1 MNRLEPHLAP
11 ERSVVLLAV
20 GERYFHRVAFFT
32 FCPIFA
38 LVMAGEGGN
47 SYIGGGKSDGG

>member
-11 ERSVVLLAV
+11 ERSVVLLTV
-20 GERYFHRVAFFT
+20 GERYFHRVAFFI

-47 SYIGGGKSDGG
+47 SYIGGGKGDGG